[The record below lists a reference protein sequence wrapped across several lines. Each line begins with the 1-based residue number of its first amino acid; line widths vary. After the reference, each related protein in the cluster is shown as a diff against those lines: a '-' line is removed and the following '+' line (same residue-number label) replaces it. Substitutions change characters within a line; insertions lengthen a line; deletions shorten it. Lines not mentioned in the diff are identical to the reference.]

1 MSFFIKHYFSRI
13 SDHSFWLLLILIGP
27 VAYIV
32 MSTLIDRFSASQDIT
47 MSEDSF
53 VVVPSS
59 SPGKPKMEQ
68 LREIIAKP
76 DSFFQDR
83 SALFELY
90 SELYPGVPA
99 EQRKR
104 KSLSIEETIKECIY
118 LTMPSENIVR
128 VNYQGKDRRIGEIL
142 VKYYSLRL
150 ANKARE
156 GRKNVSNRP
165 ELSSKWTGNINL
177 SGGMKVTTHH
187 TIWRANRLAP
197 LLWILLIST
206 LVILLLYL
214 IFEVVDPSFNSERE
228 VARYLGLPILGSL
241 PKLDDII
248 KSKI

>member
-1 MSFFIKHYFSRI
+1 MFFFIRNYFSRI
-13 SDHSFWLLLILIGP
+13 SDHRFWLLLILIGP

-32 MSTLIDRFSASQDIT
+32 MSTLTDRFSASQDIT

-83 SALFELY
+83 IVLFELY
-90 SELYPGVPA
+90 SELYPGVTA
-99 EQRKR
+99 ELRKH
-104 KSLSIEETIKECIY
+104 KSLSLEETIKECIY
-118 LTMPSENIVR
+118 LTIPSKNIVR
-128 VNYQGKDRRIGEIL
+128 VNYQGRDKRIGEIL
-142 VKYYSLRL
+142 VKYYSSRL

-156 GRKNVSNRP
+156 GRENVSKHP
-165 ELSSKWTGNINL
+165 ELSSKWTGNIKL
-177 SGGMKVTTHH
+177 YGSMKVTTHH
-187 TIWRANRLAP
+187 TIWRANRLTP
-197 LLWILLIST
+197 LLWTLLVST
-206 LVILLLYL
+206 LVILFSYL
-214 IFEVVDPSFNSERE
+214 IFEIVDQSFKSERK

-248 KSKI
+248 K